1 MATGN
6 LLSKTPDLSGRISA
20 PDSMTGK
27 LSAAGSLYGTI
38 AEATAHVIKP
48 PEYTG
53 EYVVTPKAREDQIL
67 ETKGKQMAENVTVK
81 EIPVYR
87 VSNNSGGQTV
97 YIAGT
102 KELMIL

>member
-6 LLSKTPDLSGRISA
+6 ILLKTPSLSGRISA
-20 PDSMTGK
+20 DGT
-27 LSAAGSLYGTI
+27 LSGTI
-38 AEATAHVIKP
+38 SAPASLSGTITGAANYIKLYP
-48 PEYTG
+48 DYDG